1 MYKIVKDGA
10 VVGITGEPTYIKML
24 DNGCFGLCSKNE
36 AQGVVFDSTPYH
48 LNGRTEMVG
57 ADTANMEEESDAVIT
72 NDHNAAAMVFV
83 EQAEAGNINEETA
96 IQHKG
101 LFAMWAINT
110 KYSAGAIRQHN
121 GLLYKCR
128 QEHTSQADWTPD
140 KTPALWAVI
149 EVAHAGTI
157 DDPIPAARGME
168 YEYGLYYY
176 DSEDENIYLCKR
188 GKEAGTIVLHY
199 MPHELVG
206 QYFELAGIK

>member
-1 MYKIVKDGA
+1 MFKIVKDGA

-36 AQGVVFDSTPYH
+36 AQGVAFSGTPYH

-57 ADTANMEEESDAVIT
+57 ADTANMEEENDAVIT

-101 LFAMWAINT
+101 LFAMWVINAE
-110 KYSAGAIRQHN
+110 YAAGAIRQYN

-128 QEHTSQADWTPD
+128 QAHTSQADWTPD
-140 KTPALWAVI
+140 VTPTLWAVI
-149 EVAHAGTI
+149 DVQHKGTVE
-157 DDPIPAARGME
+157 DPIPAATGME
-168 YEYGLYYY
+168 YEYGLYYL
-176 DSEDENIYLCKR
+176 DPEDGKTYLCKH
-188 GKEAGTIVLHY
+188 GDEAGTVILHY
-199 MPHELVG
+199 LPHELVG
-206 QYFELAGIK
+206 IYFELVE